1 MQMIQKSFYIE
12 DYIYQDLTRL
22 AKMNKMPTAEL
33 MRQLIRAGIK
43 GVKTKAKSGP
53 DFLLRLAK
61 YQLIGGPKDLAQRH
75 DKYTWE

>member
-1 MQMIQKSFYIE
+1 MTQKSFYIE

-22 AKMNKMPTAEL
+22 AQMNKVPTAEL
-33 MRQLIRAGIK
+33 MRQLIKAGIK

-53 DFLLRLAK
+53 DFLLRLAE
-61 YQLIGGPKDLAQRH
+61 YQLAGGPKDLAKHH